1 MRKTTL
7 VIGAGPAGLAAAAE
21 LGRAG
26 VPAVVLERAD
36 AIAASWRGRYDR
48 LRLNTSRLTSRLPA
62 ARYRR
67 GTKLFPTRDEF
78 VRYLDD
84 YAERNQLDVRLAT
97 RVDRLDHDR
106 EGWLVRT
113 SAGEM
118 AAAQVIVA
126 TGYEHTPHIPDWP
139 GRGQYRGR
147 LLHAAEYRTAE
158 PFRDLDVLVVGPGC
172 SGIEIAYDLATGGA
186 RRVRLAVR
194 TPPNILLRSQGG
206 LPGDLP
212 ALAMLRLPPPIADA
226 QVKLIRRLALG
237 DLAEYGLAPPD
248 EGVFARLRRESKT
261 PAIVDRAVIDAIK
274 DGRIEIEA
282 AVDALDGT
290 GAQLADDTRINPDAI
305 IAATGYRRGL
315 EPLAGHLDVLD
326 ERGLPRI
333 HGGNAAAPG
342 LRFIGYLPRPAQI
355 RYLGREAKRAAKAI
369 ARETTTP
376 RDSHLAAAEPFA
388 TSNGIAAGVRTS

>member
-1 MRKTTL
+1 MRTTTL
-7 VIGAGPAGLAAAAE
+7 VVGAGPAGLAAAAE

-26 VPAVVLERAD
+26 VPAVVLERRD
-36 AIAASWRGRYDR
+36 AIGAAWRGRYDR

-67 GTKLFPTRDEF
+67 GTSLFPTRDEF

-97 RVDRLDHDR
+97 RVERLDRDR
-106 EGWLVRT
+106 VGWLVRT

-118 AAAQVIVA
+118 AAAQVVVA

-139 GRGQYRGR
+139 GRGYYRGR
-147 LLHAAEYRTAE
+147 LMHAAEYRTAE

-194 TPPNILLRSQGG
+194 TPPNILLRAQGG

-212 ALAMLRLPPPIADA
+212 ALAMLRLPPAIADA
-226 QVKLIRRLALG
+226 QIKLIRRLALG
-237 DLAEYGLAPPD
+237 DLAGYGLAQPD
-248 EGVFARLRRESKT
+248 EGVFARLRREGKT

-282 AVDALDGT
+282 AVDVLDRT
-290 GAQLADDTRINPDAI
+290 GAKLADNTRVEPDAI

-315 EPLAGHLDVLD
+315 EPLAGHLGVLD

-333 HGGNAAAPG
+333 HGGDAAAPG
-342 LRFIGYLPRPAQI
+342 LRFIGYQPRPAQI
-355 RYLGREAKRAAKAI
+355 RHMGREAKRAAKAI
-369 ARETTTP
+369 ARETSTP
-376 RDSHLAAAEPFA
+376 TREFRHAAAKHPA
-388 TSNGIAAGVRTS
+388 TS

>member
-1 MRKTTL
+1 MRNTTL
-7 VIGAGPAGLAAAAE
+7 VVGAGPAGLAAAAE

-26 VPAVVLERAD
+26 IPAVVLERAD
-36 AIAASWRGRYDR
+36 AIGAGWRGRYDR

-67 GTKLFPTRDEF
+67 GTSLFPTRDEF

-97 RVDRLDHDR
+97 RVERLDRDR
-106 EGWLVRT
+106 GGWLVRT

-118 AAAQVIVA
+118 AAAQVVVA

-139 GRGQYRGR
+139 GRGRYRGR
-147 LLHAAEYRTAE
+147 LMHAAAYRTPE
-158 PFRDLDVLVVGPGC
+158 PFRDLEVLVVGPGC

-194 TPPNILLRSQGG
+194 TPPNILLRAQGG

-212 ALAMLRLPPPIADA
+212 ALAMLRLPPAIADA
-226 QVKLIRRLALG
+226 QIKLVRHLALG
-237 DLAEYGLAPPD
+237 DLADYGLAPPD
-248 EGVFARLRRESKT
+248 EGVFARLRREGKT
-261 PAIVDRAVIDAIK
+261 PAIVDRVMVDAIK

-282 AVDALDGT
+282 AVDALGGAGAELADGT
-290 GAQLADDTRINPDAI
+290 RVEPDAI

-315 EPLAGHLDVLD
+315 EPLVGHLDVLD
-326 ERGLPRI
+326 QRGLPRI
-333 HGGNAAAPG
+333 HGGDAAAPG

-355 RYLGREAKRAAKAI
+355 RHMGREAKRAAKAI

-376 RDSHLAAAEPFA
+376 TRGTPPR
-388 TSNGIAAGVRTS
+388 GG

>member
-1 MRKTTL
+1 MSNTTL
-7 VIGAGPAGLAAAAE
+7 VVGGGPAGLAAAAE

-36 AIAASWRGRYDR
+36 AIGAAWRGRYDR
-48 LRLNTSRLTSRLPA
+48 LRLNTSRLTSKLPS

-67 GTKLFPTRDEF
+67 GTSLFPTRDEF

-97 RVDRLDHDR
+97 RVGRLDRDNG
-106 EGWLVRT
+106 GWLVHT
-113 SAGEM
+113 SAGET
-118 AAAQVIVA
+118 AAAHVIVA

-139 GRGQYRGR
+139 GRGNYRGR
-147 LLHAAEYRTAE
+147 LVHAAEYRNAE
-158 PFRDLDVLVVGPGC
+158 PYRDLDVMVVGPGC
-172 SGIEIAYDLATGGA
+172 SGTEIAYDLAAGGA

-194 TPPNILLRSQGG
+194 TPPNILLRALGG

-226 QVKLIRRLALG
+226 QTKLIRRLAVG
-237 DLAEYGLAPPD
+237 DLAEYGLALPN
-248 EGVFARLRRESKT
+248 EGVFARLKRDGKT
-261 PAIVDRAVIDAIK
+261 PAIIDRAVIDAIK
-274 DGRIEIEA
+274 DGRIQIEA
-282 AVDALDGT
+282 AVDALDAT
-290 GAQLADDTRINPDAI
+290 GAKLADGTRVEPDAI

-315 EPLAGHLDVLD
+315 EPLVGHLGVLD

-333 HGGNAAAPG
+333 HGGDAAAPG

-355 RYLGREAKRAAKAI
+355 GHLGREAKRAAKAV
-369 ARETTTP
+369 ARETTT
-376 RDSHLAAAEPFA
+376 LAPGPAQQR
-388 TSNGIAAGVRTS
+388 G